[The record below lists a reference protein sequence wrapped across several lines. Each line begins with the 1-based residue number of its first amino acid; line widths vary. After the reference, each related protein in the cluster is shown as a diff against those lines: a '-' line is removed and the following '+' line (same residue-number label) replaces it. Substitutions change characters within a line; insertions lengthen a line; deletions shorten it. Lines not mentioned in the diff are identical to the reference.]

1 MEDGYGE
8 EQIEIAEKVLIL
20 IAKTMN
26 AHGVPSIRELVK
38 DHVYESM
45 IQGHIFELLLPEH
58 LLDCL
63 KSIGINLEE

>member
-1 MEDGYGE
+1 MEDEYGE

-45 IQGHIFELLLPEH
+45 I
-58 LLDCL
+58 
-63 KSIGINLEE
+63 